1 MRIRFKKFREF
12 DRTQTKAVPG
22 SACFDVFSSR
32 EVKLGPGETRQ
43 IPLDI
48 C

>member
-12 DRTQTKAVPG
+12 DTTQTKGAPG
-22 SACFDVFSSR
+22 SACFDMFSSR
-32 EVKLGPGETRQ
+32 EVKLRPGETRQ